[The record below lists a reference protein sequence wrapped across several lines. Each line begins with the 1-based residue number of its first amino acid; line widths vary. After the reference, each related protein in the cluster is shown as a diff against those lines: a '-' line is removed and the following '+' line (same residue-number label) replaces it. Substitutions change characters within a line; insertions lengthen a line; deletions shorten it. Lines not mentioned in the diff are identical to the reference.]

1 MTVPPQTKNKNKTT
15 LESPPSFHPAPR
27 NKTKHVAR
35 YVDLT
40 FGLERLTQYYV
51 QNVIVPCFVFTIISY
66 DGVVVSCA
74 TNGRLLA
81 VVQARGLLTRHVIDR
96 YTGFFISRNVA
107 PARVAIAVRAG
118 VLFCF
123 GPVRFCSLRTGVVGA
138 RFEPRARARL
148 ARSLSAEQPGTLRG
162 SATHDTPPT
171 LRRAP
176 RPPRA
181 RRAAAP
187 GGPGAHG
194 MEWNGME
201 CNILSASGDPGA
213 RHGDAARGR
222 ACRAAAHLVPPR
234 ALTSSRNARRLLGVV
249 ARRRS

>member
-1 MTVPPQTKNKNKTT
+1 M
-15 LESPPSFHPAPR
+15 
-27 NKTKHVAR
+27 
-35 YVDLT
+35 
-40 FGLERLTQYYV
+40 
-51 QNVIVPCFVFTIISY
+51 
-66 DGVVVSCA
+66 
-74 TNGRLLA
+74 
-81 VVQARGLLTRHVIDR
+81 VQARGLLTRHVIDR

-249 ARRRS
+249 ARRRSRQPSSKHTNAQREHDIRPTEPNQSGNRTHPHRTTQGGRFCSGGIVKTAPTAPSVKRNAPPKAQAFPHVYMRYCCDR